1 MATKARGL
9 VLITAAAVVGL
20 AIGRLSPVAVVQ
32 KYQNELQILNVCRST
47 VMDVHPLVLVVFA
60 FADAPDGFLK
70 RLHDTVGSAIL
81 LSNRTDNLGMDSQV
95 ALIMA
100 DEPDTLTGMIDDGQ
114 VVWDPMSH
122 YMWLMPAMSH
132 VKAIALF
139 RAAWQQRKVINVVIM
154 VSSVAYTYNPFRDA
168 LREQPIDVDELRKVA
183 RLKMVDLNGH
193 PVRICMFPTRLNA
206 VKQPD
211 GSYKGM
217 DGVVVSTLAKHMNF
231 TPIYNVPTDGR
242 KYGWAESNFQT
253 DTNFTYRGLLGDLVY
268 NHADMAFNGA
278 FLNVI
283 YSHFLYFISQNT
295 NVIGICSVEK

>member
-1 MATKARGL
+1 MSGSDGTDVMVTKARGL
-9 VLITAAAVVGL
+9 ILIMATTAVIGP

-32 KYQNELQILNVCRST
+32 KYQNVLQILNVCRST
-47 VMDVHPLVLVVFA
+47 VVDVQPFVLVVFA
-60 FADAPDGFLK
+60 FTDAPDGFLK
-70 RLHDTVGSAIL
+70 RLHHTVGAAIL
-81 LSNRTDNLGMDSQV
+81 LSNRTDNPGMDSQV

-100 DEPDTLTGMIDDGQ
+100 DEPGTLTDMIDHGQ

-122 YMWLMPAMSH
+122 YIWLMPATNH
-132 VKAIALF
+132 VKAISLF
-139 RAAWQQRKVINVVIM
+139 RAVWRQRKVINVVITA
-154 VSSVAYTYNPFRDA
+154 STVAYTYNPFRDT
-168 LREQPIDVDELRKVA
+168 LREQAIDVDGLRKVA

-242 KYGWAESNFQT
+242 KYGWAESDFQT
-253 DTNFTYRGLLGDLVY
+253 DTNFTYKGLLGDLVY

-283 YSHFLYFISQNT
+283 YSHFLYFIS
-295 NVIGICSVEK
+295 